1 MSHGHIQPSSKKFIP
16 RLGAMH
22 ILMNFRGAVG
32 EFMSDTGLET
42 MLQAAFGGVSPC
54 YQVKSSLSTALR
66 HLTKEF
72 LCEVIFKKEA
82 RLMVRWQY
90 WKTRERPIAHQ
101 SFGREPDLCNA
112 IWSDIYIEST
122 FMRYGHSPGG
132 IIGITVKPSTLKRWA
147 LSLHLC
153 T

>member
-1 MSHGHIQPSSKKFIP
+1 
-16 RLGAMH
+16 
-22 ILMNFRGAVG
+22 
-32 EFMSDTGLET
+32 

-90 WKTRERPIAHQ
+90 RKTRERPIAHQ

-153 T
+153 SQIVRDVSEMKDESRKVSVTLNKVEIAARNHSAAVLLFCDLK